1 MSQRIWR
8 RKLKTQ
14 NWSKTA
20 LDREKW
26 KRALLSG
33 SKPTKNCS
41 TKRRRCFTMHRVDT
55 ESAEHEEIFAAI
67 FTETVWKAELG
78 TLTLWSRYNSACSET
93 SGSIVKQRLVFT
105 FRGPGY
111 TQNVLCWL
119 RTQGVA
125 STHKHLAF

>member
-1 MSQRIWR
+1 MR
-8 RKLKTQ
+8 
-14 NWSKTA
+14 
-20 LDREKW
+20 
-26 KRALLSG
+26 
-33 SKPTKNCS
+33 
-41 TKRRRCFTMHRVDT
+41 RVDT
-55 ESAEHEEIFAAI
+55 ETTEHEENFAAI
-67 FTETVWKAELG
+67 VRETIWKAELG

-125 STHKHLAF
+125 STQTLCL